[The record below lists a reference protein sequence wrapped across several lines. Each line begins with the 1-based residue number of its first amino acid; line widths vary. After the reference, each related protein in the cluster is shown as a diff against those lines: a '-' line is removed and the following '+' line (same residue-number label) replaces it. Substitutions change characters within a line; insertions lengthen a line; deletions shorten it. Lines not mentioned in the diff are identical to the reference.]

1 MRVLVVDD
9 EQDIPLLFRQ
19 SFRKEIRDGRLH
31 LEFASS
37 SEEALEHMTGPAGA
51 EVVLILSD
59 INMPGMNGLDLLKV
73 LKERFPGLK
82 VLMITAY
89 DSKEKYD
96 TAMRYG
102 ADGFMTKPVDF
113 AALRKHIFD
122 AASD

>member
-1 MRVLVVDD
+1 MKVLVVDD

-19 SFRKEIRDGRLH
+19 SFRKEIRDGRLQ

-37 SEEALEHMTGPAGA
+37 SEEALQHMAGPAGA

-73 LKERFPGLK
+73 LKERFPELK

-89 DSKEKYD
+89 DSREKFD
-96 TAMRYG
+96 MAMKYG

-113 AALRKHIFD
+113 TALRERIFG
-122 AASD
+122 AESD